1 MCEGVIMDAKVAWEE
16 LEEATNGAPTPL
28 AALTYLSENADGW
41 VATFARMACLVF
53 IAEGRE

>member
-1 MCEGVIMDAKVAWEE
+1 MDAKVAWEE